1 MQLSNILSRIDDI
14 ESNQP
19 TIKQYVVESAFR
31 SNEMTKH
38 WRKLDEGFFK
48 GYTTYL
54 QEVALQPDQIQ
65 DIFKQAQASADAGGD
80 NSTMLGKIF
89 DKIMPAK
96 QASAFADSLPD
107 ANAGPVDGFE
117 QKAQSSIE
125 SLQADPQTKQGLMG
139 MIKAGMQKPESQQ
152 LILAAVGGG
161 LSGLIG
167 KVGPLLN
174 MVPGGG
180 TMAAAITG
188 AVIAG
193 GVAVATAKLQGKD
206 WKTAFKGAIKP
217 ALMGGAAAVIGQ
229 MAASAMA
236 SAAGQVGDALSG
248 GSDSAQS
255 TAGSGSAPTKGASL
269 GVGQELPDGEVISA
283 LDSSN
288 PNAGVTIQRPDGST
302 YSVSRDTAQAMTGQQ
317 GISPQATGPVSG
329 GASSDPMAG
338 VSDTASN
345 HPGNPADWAKGIN
358 PPPDWVKDTAT
369 GTYAPPTDTAAA
381 TSSGINR
388 LTGNQFQAAPSW
400 DQMTPDQQSAT
411 LAKQQQQTA
420 DAAQGTQNA
429 KDYWANKPSYT
440 RGLKENSASVI
451 LPAAMIYKTLH
462 RASLQTIQMNEG
474 IGSWLKTKASNMTK
488 SVTADKL
495 QSAWKAAGSPTDSDA
510 LAKVLQDS
518 GVSPEIVNSVY
529 KQLQIPA
536 PGTVNTTDQLADI
549 QAQIAKLDPASQKEL
564 IAYLQK

>member
-19 TIKQYVVESAFR
+19 TIKQYVVESTFS
-31 SNEMTKH
+31 SNEMAKH

-117 QKAQSSIE
+117 QKAQSSID

-229 MAASAMA
+229 MAAGAMA
-236 SAAGQVGDALSG
+236 SAAGKVGDSLSG
-248 GSDSAQS
+248 AGDQASGGQVPADMAKGMAADQAFQDSMIKKFPPDQGY
-255 TAGSGSAPTKGASL
+255 TFGAS
-269 GVGQELPDGEVISA
+269 G
-283 LDSSN
+283 DSLQ
-288 PNAGVTIQRPDGST
+288 VFD
-302 YSVSRDTAQAMTGQQ
+302 
-317 GISPQATGPVSG
+317 ATGRKVFTGDIPLNTMDMRQFADLTNNGQMATPGTTSG
-329 GASSDPMAG
+329 AVSSDPMAG
-338 VSDTASN
+338 VSDTSSKRGDSGWNSMKANTNPDGSPMTLDQIN
-345 HPGNPADWAKGIN
+345 AAKDALRSGNA
-358 PPPDWVKDTAT
+358 TAIDPST
-369 GTYAPPTDTAAA
+369 PSDGSYK
-381 TSSGINR
+381 
-388 LTGNQFQAAPSW
+388 QAAPLGR
-400 DQMTPDQQSAT
+400 DGLPMR
-411 LAKQQQQTA
+411 QTFES
-420 DAAQGTQNA
+420 N
-429 KDYWANKPSYT
+429 
-440 RGLKENSASVI
+440 I
-451 LPAAMIYKTLH
+451 LPAAIIYKTLH

-529 KQLQIPA
+529 TQLQIPA
-536 PGTVNTTDQLADI
+536 PQSVNTSDPLADI
-549 QAQIAKLDPASQKEL
+549 QAQIANLDPASQKEL
-564 IAYLQK
+564 LAYLQK

>member
-38 WRKLDEGFFK
+38 WCKLDEGFFK

-107 ANAGPVDGFE
+107 ANAGPVDEFE

-229 MAASAMA
+229 MAAGAMA
-236 SAAGQVGDALSG
+236 SAAGQVGDALSSSGDAASG
-248 GSDSAQS
+248 GQPPADVQKGLAADQAYQDRILNKFPPDQGYTFGSSGDSLEVFDATGKKVFTGDIPLKTMDMKVFADLTNNGQMATPGTS
-255 TAGSGSAPTKGASL
+255 SGS
-269 GVGQELPDGEVISA
+269 
-283 LDSSN
+283 
-288 PNAGVTIQRPDGST
+288 
-302 YSVSRDTAQAMTGQQ
+302 
-317 GISPQATGPVSG
+317 
-329 GASSDPMAG
+329 ASSDPLAG
-338 VSDTASN
+338 T
-345 HPGNPADWAKGIN
+345 GI
-358 PPPDWVKDTAT
+358 
-369 GTYAPPTDTAAA
+369 
-381 TSSGINR
+381 
-388 LTGNQFQAAPSW
+388 
-400 DQMTPDQQSAT
+400 SA
-411 LAKQQQQTA
+411 
-420 DAAQGTQNA
+420 
-429 KDYWANKPSYT
+429 T
-440 RGLKENSASVI
+440 RGLKENSGSVI